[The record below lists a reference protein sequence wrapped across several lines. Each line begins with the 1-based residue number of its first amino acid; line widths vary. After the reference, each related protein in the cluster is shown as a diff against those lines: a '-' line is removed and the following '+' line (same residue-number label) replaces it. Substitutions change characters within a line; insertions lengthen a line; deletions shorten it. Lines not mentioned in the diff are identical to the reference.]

1 MPASKAQGIQPGK
14 ARGIGVAIVIK
25 NFPPGTDGKRIP
37 PAFETLTWCHDTQ
50 IDPQGSA
57 S

>member
-1 MPASKAQGIQPGK
+1 VPASKAQGIQPGK